1 MFLMRAKQNL
11 AIRDNMMDPDS
22 TLLSEKSHME
32 KDSLVCGISLS
43 FGIKNTKHMSK
54 KRKKKQ
60 THRYRQQMN
69 V

>member
-1 MFLMRAKQNL
+1 
-11 AIRDNMMDPDS
+11 MMDPDS
-22 TLLSEKSHME
+22 TLLSEISHME
-32 KDSLVCGISLS
+32 KDSLICGISLS

-54 KRKKKQ
+54 KRKQKQ